1 MSSYNFKDNLTIDNN
16 KYLKWLDIT
25 GTSRANVVGLDNY
38 NNIRINSDYGNMY
51 LNSNSVGN
59 TWTFMNINHTRG
71 VVIGSRLGV
80 GFSSTENMTSD
91 ITLIKNG
98 LIGINTTVGSND
110 GYLALA
116 GSSSLANNAIAQL
129 YGNNHSTNAG
139 HVVLKAGNVET
150 GNIGMYTGNET
161 LRFQILNSGTSN
173 FLPDGVTTRLSVT
186 DSATTITND
195 VIITSSTESSNA
207 TTGALQIRGGIGIKG
222 NLYLDGTISLNSAT
236 GNINFD
242 STQTSTSYTTGAI
255 FLSGGIGISCD
266 VNASSITS
274 GGAMSIA
281 GGLAIGKD
289 VYIGG
294 KTTIVNS
301 EIPTSSQTGSLV
313 LYGGLGIN
321 GPIFSRAESSHI
333 CLSPQTNGNPTEI
346 IFYSNNNF
354 SSNINTG
361 SSWSLGQNV
370 NSIGSG
376 NFGLVNSDV
385 GTIFSASYTG
395 DIDISTKTRIA
406 DVTNSVDIDN
416 GGAFTVSG
424 GASFKKDVYIGG
436 SIILGS
442 GSSISGGTGS
452 TTYQYMTI
460 TASDEAIN
468 YSTGALVVDGGIT
481 ISCPTD
487 AVSITNGG
495 SFLTIGGASIGKSL
509 YVGGPVLKIP
519 IGTSLNRPTGKMGYI
534 RYNTTSNQFEGYG
547 LNNWGSLGG
556 VIDIAQTTKILAEL
570 SPGENDGNLRFITA
584 NTERMRVNSSGN
596 IGIGTSSP
604 GYLLDI
610 SGNANIRSDLYINHY
625 LGIGVSAPLAPVH
638 IATTFSNTS
647 PSENGIFMGVLSDG
661 SSSIKLNSS
670 VGSNLDFSSAGV
682 DFKGRVSYDNDF
694 SFMKFYTDSLER
706 ARFTN
711 TEFISNVNLVA
722 SNTSHTIGSIF
733 TTGGNVG
740 INTTS
745 PNAKLDIN
753 GDISTTTIN
762 ISSTSESINYS
773 TGALVSNGGITISC
787 SKDSAS
793 ITNGGSFTLA
803 GGASIGKTLNV
814 NNIMIHS
821 TTNASGIGSGGS
833 LTILGGTS
841 ISKNLYVDG
850 VVQST
855 KLTVIST
862 ENGSGVG
869 SGGSLTVL
877 GGASISKDL
886 YVGGTVTSSSDIRLK
901 TNISP
906 LKRKNEEF
914 LNSIS
919 DIRTVRYNY
928 INDESM
934 VNHIGFIAQDF
945 EDMFPEL
952 LRCAPGGFY
961 SLDYQKMTVILL
973 ECVKELKQEILD
985 IKVNFIHK
993 NKFDTFLN

>member
-1 MSSYNFKDNLTIDNN
+1 MSSYNFKDNLAIDNN

-25 GTSRANVVGLDNY
+25 GTSRANIIGLDNS
-38 NNIRINSDYGNMY
+38 NNLRINSDYGNMY

-59 TWTFMNINHTRG
+59 NWTFMNVNHTRG

-91 ITLIKNG
+91 ITLVKNG
-98 LIGINTTVGSND
+98 LVGINTTVGSND

-116 GSSSLANNAIAQL
+116 GSSSLSDNARVQL
-129 YGNNHSTNAG
+129 YGNDHFTNAG
-139 HVVLKAGNVET
+139 HVSFKAGNV
-150 GNIGMYTGNET
+150 GSGSINMYTGNET
-161 LRFQILNSGTSN
+161 LRFQILNSGTAN
-173 FLPDGVTTRLSVT
+173 FLPDGVTSRLSVT
-186 DSATTITND
+186 DSITTVTND
-195 VIITSSTESSNA
+195 IIITSSTESNNA

-242 STQTSTSYTTGAI
+242 SSQTSTSYTTGAI
-255 FLSGGIGISCD
+255 FLSGGIGISAT
-266 VNASSITS
+266 VNSSSITS

-281 GGLAIGKD
+281 GGIAIGKD

-294 KTTIVNS
+294 KTTIVNTD
-301 EIPTSSQTGSLV
+301 IPTSSQTGSLV

-321 GPIFSRAESSHI
+321 GPIFSRADSSHVR
-333 CLSPQTNGNPTEI
+333 LSPQTNGNPTEI
-346 IFYSNNNF
+346 VFYSNNNF
-354 SSNINTG
+354 SSSPNTG
-361 SSWSLGQNV
+361 SSWNLGHNV
-370 NSIGSG
+370 NSLGSG
-376 NFGLVNSDV
+376 NFGLVNSDI

-395 DIDISTKTRIA
+395 DIDIYTKTSII
-406 DVTNSVDIDN
+406 DTTNSVDVDD

-436 SIILGS
+436 SIILGAG
-442 GSSISGGTGS
+442 GSIFGGTGS
-452 TTYQYMTI
+452 TTYEYMTI

-468 YSTGALVVDGGIT
+468 YSTGALVVNGGIT
-481 ISCPTD
+481 ISCSTD

-495 SFLTIGGASIGKSL
+495 SFLTAGGASIGKSL

-519 IGTSLNRPTGKMGYI
+519 TGTSLNRPTGEMGYI

-584 NTERMRVNSSGN
+584 NTERMRINSSGN

-604 GYLLDI
+604 GYLVDI
-610 SGNANIRSDLYINHY
+610 SGNTNIRSDLYINRY
-625 LGIGVSAPLAPVH
+625 MGVGTTSPLAPVH

-647 PSENGIFMGVLSDG
+647 LSGNGIFMGVSLDG
-661 SSSIKLNSS
+661 SSTIQLNSS
-670 VGSNLDFSSAGV
+670 VGSTIDFSSAGV
-682 DFKGRVSYDNDF
+682 DFKGRVSYEND
-694 SFMKFYTDSLER
+694 SASMKFYTDSSER
-706 ARFTN
+706 VSFTN
-711 TEFISNVNLVA
+711 TEIISNVNLVA
-722 SNTSHTIGSIF
+722 SNNSHTIGSIF

-740 INTTS
+740 IRTTS
-745 PNAKLDIN
+745 PVGNLDVN
-753 GDISTTTIN
+753 GDIYTTTIN
-762 ISSTSESINYS
+762 IRSTSDS
-773 TGALVSNGGITISC
+773 ALVSDGGITISC
-787 SKDSAS
+787 SKDSVS
-793 ITNGGSFTLA
+793 IIDGGGLTVV

-814 NNIMIHS
+814 YNTTIHS
-821 TTNASGIGSGGS
+821 AENASGIGSGGS

-841 ISKNLYVDG
+841 ISKNLYVGGD
-850 VVQST
+850 VQNSR
-855 KLTVIST
+855 LTVIST

-877 GGASISKDL
+877 GGASISKDI

-906 LKRKNEEF
+906 LKEEDERF
-914 LNSIS
+914 LNRIEQ
-919 DIRTVRYNY
+919 IRTIRYNY
-928 INDESM
+928 INDNSM
-934 VNHIGFIAQDF
+934 TNHIGFIAQDF
-945 EDMFPEL
+945 KNTFPDL
-952 LRCAPGGFY
+952 LRCANGGFY

-973 ECVKELKQEILD
+973 ECVKELKQEILEL
-985 IKVNFIHK
+985 KMNS
-993 NKFDTFLN
+993 T

>member
-25 GTSRANVVGLDNY
+25 GTSRANVVGLDND

-51 LNSNSVGN
+51 LNSNSIGN
-59 TWTFMNINHTRG
+59 TWTFMNMNHTRG
-71 VVIGSRLGV
+71 VIIGSRLGV

-98 LIGINTTVGSND
+98 LIGINTTVGSNN

-129 YGNNHSTNAG
+129 YGNDHSTNAG
-139 HVVLKAGNVET
+139 HVVLKAGNVGT
-150 GNIGMYTGNET
+150 GDIGMYTGNET

-186 DSATTITND
+186 DTVTTVTND
-195 VIITSSTESSNA
+195 VVITSSTESHNA

-242 STQTSTSYTTGAI
+242 STQISTSYTSGAI
-255 FLSGGIGISCD
+255 FLSGGIGISTT

-281 GGLAIGKD
+281 GGVAIGKD

-294 KTTIVNS
+294 KTTIVNN

-321 GPIFSRAESSHI
+321 GPIFSRAESSHF

-354 SSNINTG
+354 SSSVNTG

-385 GTIFSASYTG
+385 GTILSASYTG
-395 DIDISTKTRIA
+395 DIDISTPTRIT

-436 SIILGS
+436 SIILGAG
-442 GSSISGGTGS
+442 GSIFGGTGS

-495 SFLTIGGASIGKSL
+495 SLLTVGGASIGKSL

-519 IGTSLNRPTGKMGYI
+519 TGTSLNRPTGEMGYI

-610 SGNANIRSDLYINHY
+610 SGNANIRSDLYINNY
-625 LGIGVSAPLAPVH
+625 LGIGVSEPLAPVH

-661 SSSIKLNSS
+661 SSSIQLNSS
-670 VGSNLDFSSAGV
+670 VGSNLDFSSSGV
-682 DFKGRVSYDNDF
+682 DFKGRISYDNDF

-706 ARFTN
+706 LRLTN
-711 TEFISNVNLVA
+711 TELISNVNLVA

-745 PNAKLDIN
+745 PVGTLDVM
-753 GDISTTTIN
+753 GDIYTTTIN
-762 ISSTSESINYS
+762 ISSTSDS
-773 TGALVSNGGITISC
+773 ALISNGGITISC

-793 ITNGGSFTLA
+793 ITNGGSFTLT

-814 NNIMIHS
+814 NNIIIHS

-850 VVQST
+850 IVQST
-855 KLTVIST
+855 QLTVIST
-862 ENGSGVG
+862 ENGSGIG

-901 TNISP
+901 TNILP

-914 LNSIS
+914 LNSITN
-919 DIRTVRYNY
+919 IRTVRYNY

-961 SLDYQKMTVILL
+961 SLDYQKMSVILL
-973 ECVKELKQEILD
+973 ECVKELKQELLD
-985 IKVNFIHK
+985 IKTFLKLNFTRKDKI
-993 NKFDTFLN
+993 DTFLN

>member
-1 MSSYNFKDNLTIDNN
+1 
-16 KYLKWLDIT
+16 
-25 GTSRANVVGLDNY
+25 
-38 NNIRINSDYGNMY
+38 
-51 LNSNSVGN
+51 
-59 TWTFMNINHTRG
+59 
-71 VVIGSRLGV
+71 
-80 GFSSTENMTSD
+80 
-91 ITLIKNG
+91 
-98 LIGINTTVGSND
+98 
-110 GYLALA
+110 
-116 GSSSLANNAIAQL
+116 
-129 YGNNHSTNAG
+129 
-139 HVVLKAGNVET
+139 
-150 GNIGMYTGNET
+150 
-161 LRFQILNSGTSN
+161 
-173 FLPDGVTTRLSVT
+173 
-186 DSATTITND
+186 
-195 VIITSSTESSNA
+195 
-207 TTGALQIRGGIGIKG
+207 
-222 NLYLDGTISLNSAT
+222 
-236 GNINFD
+236 
-242 STQTSTSYTTGAI
+242 
-255 FLSGGIGISCD
+255 
-266 VNASSITS
+266 
-274 GGAMSIA
+274 
-281 GGLAIGKD
+281 
-289 VYIGG
+289 
-294 KTTIVNS
+294 
-301 EIPTSSQTGSLV
+301 
-313 LYGGLGIN
+313 
-321 GPIFSRAESSHI
+321 
-333 CLSPQTNGNPTEI
+333 
-346 IFYSNNNF
+346 
-354 SSNINTG
+354 
-361 SSWSLGQNV
+361 
-370 NSIGSG
+370 
-376 NFGLVNSDV
+376 
-385 GTIFSASYTG
+385 
-395 DIDISTKTRIA
+395 
-406 DVTNSVDIDN
+406 
-416 GGAFTVSG
+416 
-424 GASFKKDVYIGG
+424 
-436 SIILGS
+436 
-442 GSSISGGTGS
+442 
-452 TTYQYMTI
+452 
-460 TASDEAIN
+460 
-468 YSTGALVVDGGIT
+468 
-481 ISCPTD
+481 
-487 AVSITNGG
+487 
-495 SFLTIGGASIGKSL
+495 
-509 YVGGPVLKIP
+509 
-519 IGTSLNRPTGKMGYI
+519 
-534 RYNTTSNQFEGYG
+534 
-547 LNNWGSLGG
+547 
-556 VIDIAQTTKILAEL
+556 
-570 SPGENDGNLRFITA
+570 
-584 NTERMRVNSSGN
+584 
-596 IGIGTSSP
+596 
-604 GYLLDI
+604 
-610 SGNANIRSDLYINHY
+610 
-625 LGIGVSAPLAPVH
+625 
-638 IATTFSNTS
+638 
-647 PSENGIFMGVLSDG
+647 MGVLSDG
-661 SSSIKLNSS
+661 SCSIKLNSS

-694 SFMKFYTDSLER
+694 SFMKFYTNSLER

-762 ISSTSESINYS
+762 IISTSESINYS

-793 ITNGGSFTLA
+793 ITDGGSFTLA

-985 IKVNFIHK
+985 IKLNFIHK